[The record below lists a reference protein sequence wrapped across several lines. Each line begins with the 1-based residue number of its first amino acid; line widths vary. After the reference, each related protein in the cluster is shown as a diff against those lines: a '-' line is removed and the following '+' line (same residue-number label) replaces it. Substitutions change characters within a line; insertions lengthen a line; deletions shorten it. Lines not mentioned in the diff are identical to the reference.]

1 MRSDDP
7 AVAHVQKLVDGFWPI
22 HVLAALAELEV
33 PEVMADGPAAAG
45 ELAQRLGL
53 NEFQLFRLLR
63 AGSALGVCEDLGDGR
78 FALTDA
84 GAFLRADAEGSLRG
98 DVLFYSGM
106 SKRGFADIPEIVR
119 TGRAGHSVT
128 LGPEGFDLLGEDPDH
143 LDAMHRTMVGSSRD
157 VAADLCR
164 IYDFNAH
171 QTVVDAG
178 GGYGGLL
185 AAVLRSY
192 PHLTG
197 SVFDLP
203 SVEPGALAYLEGQ
216 GLNGRAGFV
225 PGSFFDGPPP
235 PADCYLL
242 KYIIH
247 DWDDEHA
254 REILAS
260 CRRGVGDGVILL
272 IDRLL
277 PDRFADLPDHRRFAR
292 ADLTMMGYGGQER
305 SEREMFALL
314 DSAGLRPVRIVG
326 QAWALSVVE
335 VRAALRA
342 G

>member
-7 AVAHVQKLVDGFWPI
+7 AAARIQELIDGFWPI
-22 HVLAALAELEV
+22 HVLTALAQLEV
-33 PEVMADGPAAAG
+33 PEALASGPASAG
-45 ELAQRLGL
+45 ELARRLGL
-53 NEFQLFRLLR
+53 DHFQLFRLLR
-63 AGSALGVCEDLGDGR
+63 AGSALGVCQDLGDRR

-84 GAFLRADAEGSLRG
+84 GAMLRGDVEGTLRG

-106 SKRGFADIPEIVR
+106 SRGGFTDIPQIVR

-128 LGPEGFDLLGEDPDH
+128 LGPEGFDLLGQDPEH

-157 VAADLCR
+157 VAIDLCR

-171 QTVVDAG
+171 RTVVDVG

-185 AAVLRSY
+185 AAVLQSY

-203 SVEPGALAYLEGQ
+203 SVERGALAHLEGQ
-216 GLNGRAGFV
+216 GLTGRAGFV

-254 REILAS
+254 RQILSS
-260 CRRGVGDGVILL
+260 CRSGVGADGVILL

-277 PDRFADLPDHRRFAR
+277 PDRFDDTPDHRRMAR

-305 SEREMFALL
+305 SEREMFTLL
-314 DSAGLRPVRIVG
+314 HSAGLRPVRIVG
-326 QAWALSVVE
+326 QAWMPSVVE
-335 VRAALRA
+335 VRAA
-342 G
+342 